1 MARAARK
8 AGLALGGEDDEEAE
22 AEAEA
27 DADACVV
34 CEADEAAPSRSV
46 AVACIIN

>member
-8 AGLALGGEDDEEAE
+8 AGLALGGEDDEE